1 MPLPLPTPI
10 ELFMSSE
17 NTHDLEAL
25 ADCFAAHATVRDEG
39 QTLQGLKAIQAWR
52 LETRKKYRHTVEPVA
67 VTARDGKT
75 VVSTKLTG
83 DFPGSPAPSRATGRT
98 RTTRTRLA
106 GTPNV
111 RVQATGRSYWRIPAV
126 AKADGDQSIRS

>member
-1 MPLPLPTPI
+1 MTLPLSKPI

-39 QTLQGLKAIQAWR
+39 QTIDGLEAIKTWR
-52 LETRKKYRHTVEPVA
+52 LETGKKYRHIVEPVA

-83 DFPGSPAPSRATGRT
+83 DFPGSP
-98 RTTRTRLA
+98 TTLDFVFKLE
-106 GTPNV
+106 N
-111 RVQATGRSYWRIPAV
+111 
-126 AKADGDQSIRS
+126 AKIAALEIQS

>member
-25 ADCFAAHATVRDEG
+25 ADCFAADATVRDEG
-39 QTLQGLKAIQAWR
+39 QTMQGLKAIKAWR
-52 LETRKKYRHTVEPVA
+52 LETTKKYRHTVEPVA

-83 DFPGSPAPSRATGRT
+83 DFPGSPITLDFAFT
-98 RTTRTRLA
+98 LE
-106 GTPNV
+106 
-111 RVQATGRSYWRIPAV
+111 
-126 AKADGDQSIRS
+126 GDEIAALEIQS

>member
-1 MPLPLPTPI
+1 MPLPLPKPI

-39 QTLQGLKAIQAWR
+39 QTMQGLKAIKAWR
-52 LETRKKYRHTVEPVA
+52 HETRKKYRHTVEPVA

-75 VVSTKLTG
+75 VVSTRLTG
-83 DFPGSPAPSRATGRT
+83 DFTGSPI
-98 RTTRTRLA
+98 
-106 GTPNV
+106 TP
-111 RVQATGRSYWRIPAV
+111 AFIFTIE
-126 AKADGDQSIRS
+126 GDQCAALECNSSA

>member
-1 MPLPLPTPI
+1 MPVPLPKPI

-39 QTLQGLKAIQAWR
+39 QTMQGLKAIKAGR

-75 VVSTKLTG
+75 VVCTRLTG
-83 DFPGSPAPSRATGRT
+83 DFPWSPLTLDFVFTLEGGKIAA
-98 RTTRTRLA
+98 LE
-106 GTPNV
+106 
-111 RVQATGRSYWRIPAV
+111 I
-126 AKADGDQSIRS
+126 QS

>member
-1 MPLPLPTPI
+1 MSLPLPKPI

-39 QTLQGLKAIQAWR
+39 QTMQGLEAIKTWR
-52 LETRKKYRHTVEPVA
+52 HDTGKKYRHTVEPVA

-83 DFPGSPAPSRATGRT
+83 DFPGSPITLDFVFTLESGKIAA
-98 RTTRTRLA
+98 LE
-106 GTPNV
+106 
-111 RVQATGRSYWRIPAV
+111 
-126 AKADGDQSIRS
+126 IRS

>member
-39 QTLQGLKAIQAWR
+39 QTMQGLNATHLRPGRGAPPHR
-52 LETRKKYRHTVEPVA
+52 
-67 VTARDGKT
+67 AR
-75 VVSTKLTG
+75 
-83 DFPGSPAPSRATGRT
+83 P
-98 RTTRTRLA
+98 LA
-106 GTPNV
+106 
-111 RVQATGRSYWRIPAV
+111 SYI
-126 AKADGDQSIRS
+126 

>member
-1 MPLPLPTPI
+1 MPLPLPKPI

-17 NTHDLEAL
+17 NTHDLGVL

-39 QTLQGLKAIQAWR
+39 QTMKGLEAIKTWR

-83 DFPGSPAPSRATGRT
+83 DFPGSPITLEFIFT
-98 RTTRTRLA
+98 LA
-106 GTPNV
+106 GGKI
-111 RVQATGRSYWRIPAV
+111 AALE
-126 AKADGDQSIRS
+126 IRS